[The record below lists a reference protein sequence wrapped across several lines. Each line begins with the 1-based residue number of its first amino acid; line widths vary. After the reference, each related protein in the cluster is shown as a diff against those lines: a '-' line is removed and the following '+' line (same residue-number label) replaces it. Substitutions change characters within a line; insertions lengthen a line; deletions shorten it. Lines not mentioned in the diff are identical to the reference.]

1 MRIWSK
7 IEFSIQIK
15 GGEIHPTRKQLE
27 HESHKVCPYYHNS
40 SKRKSK
46 KMSNLS
52 IKDKEIILDSIR
64 DIPDFPKPGI
74 VFKDI
79 TTLLS
84 NPKAFNTLMNHLE
97 DRYRTYQLDYVAG
110 IDARGFIFG
119 ATLADRLNIGFVP
132 VRKKGKLP
140 YTTVAEKYSLEY
152 GFDEVEIHIDA
163 FGENGLS
170 LEGNPSK
177 VLLIDDLIATGGTAK
192 AAASLIDKVGADCVE
207 ACFIMELGFLNG
219 KEGITAPVYSVLEI
233 D

>member
-1 MRIWSK
+1 MTLTP
-7 IEFSIQIK
+7 E
-15 GGEIHPTRKQLE
+15 E
-27 HESHKVCPYYHNS
+27 
-40 SKRKSK
+40 KR
-46 KMSNLS
+46 
-52 IKDKEIILDSIR
+52 IILKSIR

-74 VFKDI
+74 LFKDI

-84 NPKAFNTLMNHLE
+84 DPKAFDTLMSHLE
-97 DRYRTYQLDYVAG
+97 KRYKSYHLDYIAG

-119 ATLADRLNIGFVP
+119 AVLADRLNIGFVP

-163 FGENGLS
+163 FGENGLCS
-170 LEGNPSK
+170 AGTPSK

-192 AAASLIDKVGADCVE
+192 AAASLIDKVGAHCVE

-219 KEGITAPVYSVLEI
+219 KEGIQAPVYSVLEI